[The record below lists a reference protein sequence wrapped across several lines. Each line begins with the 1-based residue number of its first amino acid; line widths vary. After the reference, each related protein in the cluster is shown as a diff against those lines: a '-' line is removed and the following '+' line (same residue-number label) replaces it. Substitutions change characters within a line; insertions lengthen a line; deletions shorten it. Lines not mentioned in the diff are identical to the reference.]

1 MTDDIASLME
11 KLDRLRADLAA
22 TNLALAAIAS
32 ALSPEQLQHAMT
44 TMAKASAEKQ
54 ATFER
59 IPTPA
64 MRGAT
69 KLFQEAEQRVFAML
83 RGAATRYGRPLDQ

>member
-1 MTDDIASLME
+1 MKQDIEDLKA

-32 ALSPEQLQHAMT
+32 ALTPEQHQHVLT

-54 ATFER
+54 AAFEQ

-64 MRGAT
+64 MQAGTA
-69 KLFQEAEQRVFAML
+69 LFQEAEQRAYQLLQGAM
-83 RGAATRYGRPLDQ
+83 ARYGKG